1 MANTVQD
8 ERPVFEGSEA
18 EARSFLATL
27 ACGSFYTYLLL
38 RPNRQPFYVGKGT
51 GLRVLQHRLEA
62 LRNSLAPKSNPFKC
76 NTIRRIVA
84 DHHDLRYCIDRIYPV
99 EGQLDCLLREESLI
113 ATDKRRCDGGILTNL
128 AAGLGSLARPD
139 PFSTERHAA
148 TLSGISEDR
157 PDRTALN
164 LFLRALGGVDSVPV
178 KPLSEYRG
186 RLVAGYPSPKN
197 LQNLSRRN
205 GLTVAASAL
214 ASGLLLKAG
223 VEIPRAFAY
232 RPDPEDWPLA
242 VPPPDCVPAVIE
254 NGALSDILKLELAS
268 LIPASRPEDEG
279 LRMSDGQIARLV
291 GVLGRDTLQAW
302 ELLVD

>member
-1 MANTVQD
+1 MANAEQD
-8 ERPVFEGSEA
+8 ERPVFEGTEA

-27 ACGSFYTYLLL
+27 ASGSFYTYLLL

-51 GLRVLQHRLEA
+51 GLRVLQHGLEA

-84 DHHDLRYCIDRIYPV
+84 DNHDLLYCIDRIYPM
-99 EGQLDCLLREESLI
+99 EGQLDCLLREENLI
-113 ATDKRRCDGGILTNL
+113 ATHKRRCDGGILTNL

-178 KPLSEYRG
+178 KPLSEYCG

-205 GLTVAASAL
+205 GLTIAASAL

-223 VEIPRAFAY
+223 VEIPRAFVY
-232 RPDPEDWPLA
+232 RPVPEDWPLA

-279 LRMSDGQIARLV
+279 LRMSDGQLARLV
-291 GVLGRDTLQAW
+291 VVLGQDTLQA
-302 ELLVD
+302 